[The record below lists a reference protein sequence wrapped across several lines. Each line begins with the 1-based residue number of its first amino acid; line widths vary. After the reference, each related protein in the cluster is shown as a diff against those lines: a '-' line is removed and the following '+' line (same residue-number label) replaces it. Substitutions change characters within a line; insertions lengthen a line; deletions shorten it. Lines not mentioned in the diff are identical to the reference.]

1 MTTLTFGYF
10 FTYAFFFVFFVFFY
24 NLTFLFDKENYALY
38 GSVYVHKLLN
48 MKAIYPLLKA
58 LLTKKESSVQHQNCY
73 PLKILVDQRGDQ
85 AFAGKCYGGD
95 GKEYTKKR
103 RYGNFKMFI

>member
-1 MTTLTFGYF
+1 MRFLF
-10 FTYAFFFVFFVFFY
+10 FFY
-24 NLTFLFDKENYALY
+24 NLTFLFHKENYALY
-38 GSVYVHKLLN
+38 GSVYFHMLLN

-58 LLTKKESSVQHQNCY
+58 LLTKKESFVQHQNCY

-95 GKEYTKKR
+95 GKEYTKQR